1 MIGPFSSLNETSWTW
16 KVSCATALLGCDG
29 GGGGDGGAI
38 YKIKVLKKIGTQRYR
53 QSVKSAQS

>member
-29 GGGGDGGAI
+29 GGGGDGGTI
-38 YKIKVLKKIGTQRYR
+38 YKIKVIWKK
-53 QSVKSAQS
+53 